1 MMRASRQLLAVAILS
16 LAAFGAG
23 SVCAAPAPQSSIVV
37 DAASGEVLFSSDPT
51 ALWRPASLTKLM
63 TLYITF
69 EELAAGRLKLTDM
82 LTVSP
87 YASAMP
93 PSELGLSKG
102 EKITVE
108 TAILATITRSAND
121 AAVVLAERIGGDE
134 TSFAGRM
141 TATARRLGMS
151 GSSFHNATGLPDPEE
166 TTTAR
171 DMALLARALIDGF
184 PQYYRFFSA
193 HSMSYLGGSLPSINA
208 ILYLYPGADGM
219 KTGFTCSSGYNLV
232 ASAVHGGTRIIGVL
246 LGGLSSDQRFGGMRV
261 LLDRGFAAEG
271 KPGADPTLL
280 DKMTDTGN
288 APPPQQLSAEACT
301 PGWSLQPDGQVAG
314 RLPGWGILFGGFPK
328 AAPTQALLQTSV
340 KFVPGHLKAG
350 KPVVVTRQ
358 YKTFKAYRAVLV
370 GLTSTQAAAICHHFG
385 GAGRYCRAL
394 SPGELNNPKAL
405 WR

>member
-1 MMRASRQLLAVAILS
+1 MMRASRRLLAVAILS
-16 LAAFGAG
+16 LAAFSTG
-23 SVCAAPAPQSSIVV
+23 SARAAPAPQSSIVV
-37 DAASGEVLFSSDPT
+37 DAASGEVLSSSDPT

-69 EELAAGRLKLTDM
+69 EELAAGRLKLTD
-82 LTVSP
+82 LVTVSP
-87 YASAMP
+87 YAAAMP

-141 TATARRLGMS
+141 TSTARRLGMS
-151 GSSFHNATGLPDPEE
+151 GSSFHNATGLPDPEQ

-171 DMALLARALIDGF
+171 DMALLARALIGEF
-184 PQYYRFFSA
+184 PQYYHFFSA
-193 HSMSYLGGSLPSINA
+193 RSMSYLGGSLPSINA

-232 ASAVHGGTRIIGVL
+232 ASAVHGETRIIGVL

-261 LLDRGFAAEG
+261 LLDRGFVAEG

-328 AAPTQALLQTSV
+328 PAPTQALLQKSV
-340 KFVPGHLKAG
+340 SFVPGHLKAG
-350 KPVVVTRQ
+350 KPAVVTRQ

-394 SPGELNNPKAL
+394 SPAELNNPKAL